1 MELKLINYY
10 YFYLLFQVFYL
21 FIVIELIGRNLKWG
35 VKGIEVH
42 VAVYINWRVIDHTLI
57 NFI

>member
-1 MELKLINYY
+1 MFRVVWEFNIDLN
-10 YFYLLFQVFYL
+10 
-21 FIVIELIGRNLKWG
+21 ELIGRNLKWG